1 MHDNSEADDGFVI
14 PAKHARKARSRQG
27 TKGSPPWGT
36 FLASLQNQTQEK
48 PSSRDIVENWAGT
61 VFWNDVWEKSIVT
74 EAGEAKKK
82 KQAAVDA
89 VHASISNA
97 PGADASPAAGAI
109 SIAHST
115 TKRRGLLVPAGG
127 SPLLPLAAPPRR
139 SSRGHRIP
147 PGPLNI
153 GDLLRRSVYR

>member
-14 PAKHARKARSRQG
+14 PAKHARKARIRQG
-27 TKGSPPWGT
+27 TKGSSPWGT
-36 FLASLQNQTQEK
+36 FLANLQNQTQEK
-48 PSSRDIVENWAGT
+48 PSNRDIVENWAGT

-74 EAGEAKKK
+74 EAEEAQKK

-89 VHASISNA
+89 APASISNA
-97 PGADASPAAGAI
+97 PAADAALAAE
-109 SIAHST
+109 
-115 TKRRGLLVPAGG
+115 L
-127 SPLLPLAAPPRR
+127 PLLPVAAPPRR

-153 GDLLRRSVYR
+153 GDLLHCSIYR